1 MAFDESTDLTPG
13 RPAHAVAQ
21 AIDTLRGDAELVDWL
36 GGDSDVIIDGHGSG
50 DVPPRALAVEDVV
63 GGSAQSGQVETS
75 RITIQVTPLVG
86 RSVYRAEPDRYLSAV
101 RDRAIEVLRRDGIGP
116 GYRYLGSTD
125 DLAFP
130 EPQTADDIDAVMQHM
145 GRVQF
150 VAELVANDLP

>member
-13 RPAHAVAQ
+13 RASHAVAQ
-21 AIDTLRGDAELVDWL
+21 AKTTLRDDTDLVDWL
-36 GGDSDVIIDGHGSG
+36 GGDPDAIIDGHGSG
-50 DVPPRALAVEDVV
+50 DVPSRALAVEDVV
-63 GGSAQSGQVETS
+63 SGSTQSGTVERS
-75 RITIQVTPLVG
+75 RITVQVTPLVA
-86 RSVYRAEPDRYLSAV
+86 RSVYRAEPDRYLSAL